1 MKNLSLVLRLISGIL
16 VALVALVFVILEAT
30 LLITLDFTLYENEAV
45 ALFQIITRLAVASLA
60 LAIGVFSIVKSKRS
74 FLTEGLCLLASS
86 VVMIFF
92 VSNNFGVYFTI
103 ISLLFVIS
111 HLLFFKGTRK

>member
-1 MKNLSLVLRLISGIL
+1 MRKFSIALRYASSIL

-30 LLITLDFTLYENEAV
+30 LLVTLDFLLYENQIV
-45 ALFQIITRLAVASLA
+45 ALVQLILRFLIASCALTLAVLSL
-60 LAIGVFSIVKSKRS
+60 IKRERS
-74 FLTEGLCLLASS
+74 FLPYSICLFASS

-103 ISLLFVIS
+103 ISAIFLIS
-111 HLLFFKGTRK
+111 QLRFLRARD